1 MEIKQKYSKALTFRL
16 ITKNWWPLAVSWLM
30 MSVETPMLSVVLGRL
45 PDPRLNLA
53 AYGGVVAPIRSL
65 VMAPVVMM
73 LSASTALCKDWVIYR
88 KLNQFMM
95 ILGASLTVIH
105 ALVAF
110 TPLYYVVVDGILG
123 VPQEVYEQA
132 RLGLM
137 ISTPLG
143 WGVGFRR
150 FNQGILIRN
159 GHSNFIM
166 GGTIIR
172 ISGFGLV
179 LLGGYLIGSIPGI
192 VVEATAL
199 VVGIWG
205 EAIYTGLRVRP
216 VLRYQVKTAPLAEP
230 LLWRDFFTFY
240 IPLAFTSLLT
250 MVWQPIASAAISR
263 MPRAIDSLAVLPV
276 INGLIFLFRSFG
288 LALNEVIVT
297 LLDRPQ
303 APKKLQHFSM
313 LVALATSLLL
323 FLVILTPLS
332 DLWFEKM
339 AALAPDL
346 GALAKQAVWLV
357 LLLPALSVMRSWS
370 QGILLFGRK
379 TRGISEAILVALL
392 TLLVVFGAGILL
404 GDIVGIYVALAAYM
418 LANLTQGLWLWRRS
432 QPVLRDIQS
441 SEMEAEAAALQ
452 AG

>member
-1 MEIKQKYSKALTFRL
+1 MEIKPKYSKDLTFRL
-16 ITKNWWPLAVSWLM
+16 ITKTWWPLAVSWLM
-30 MSVETPMLSVVLGRL
+30 MSVETPMLSAVIARL
-45 PDPRLNLA
+45 ADPRLNLA
-53 AYGGVVAPIRSL
+53 AYGGVVAPLRML
-65 VMAPVVMM
+65 VMAPVVML
-73 LSASTALCKDWVIYR
+73 LSASTALSKDWDTYR
-88 KLNQFMM
+88 KLNRFMM
-95 ILGASLTVIH
+95 ILCASLTVIH

-110 TPLYYVVVDGILG
+110 TPLYYVVVEGILG

-137 ISTPLG
+137 ISTPVG
-143 WGVGFRR
+143 WGVGYRR
-150 FNQGILIRN
+150 FKQGVLIRN

-172 ISGFGLV
+172 LSGYGLV
-179 LLGGYLIGSIPGI
+179 LLAGYLIGSIPGI

-199 VVGIWG
+199 VIGIWG

-216 VLRYQVKTAPLAEP
+216 VLRYQVKTAPPAEP
-230 LLWRDFFTFY
+230 LLWRDFFAFY

-276 INGLIFLFRSFG
+276 INGLVFLFRSFG

-297 LLDRPQ
+297 LMDRPQ
-303 APKKLQHFSM
+303 APTKLRRFSVI
-313 LVALATSLLL
+313 VALATSLLL
-323 FLVILTPLS
+323 LLVLVTPLS
-332 DLWFEKM
+332 DLWFVRVS
-339 AALAPDL
+339 ALAPDL
-346 GALAKQAVWLV
+346 AALARGAVWLA
-357 LLLPALSVMRSWS
+357 LLLPALSVMRSWC
-370 QGILLFGRK
+370 QGTLLFGRK
-379 TRGISEAILVALL
+379 TRGISEAIVISLL

-404 GDIVGIYVALAAYM
+404 GDIVGVYVALVAYM

-432 QPVLRDIQS
+432 QPVLRDIQRG
-441 SEMEAEAAALQ
+441 EMEAEPVSLS